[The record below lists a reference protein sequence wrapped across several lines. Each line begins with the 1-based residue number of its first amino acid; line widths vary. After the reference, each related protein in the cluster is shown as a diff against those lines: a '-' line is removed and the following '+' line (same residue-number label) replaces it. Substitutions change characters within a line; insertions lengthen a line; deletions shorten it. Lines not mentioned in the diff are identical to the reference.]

1 MNVYWVESFDHCEDW
16 FVAARDAE
24 QAVQYFANY
33 LGYDIIDD
41 DVQTTLVCEQQKLL
55 SIPDPHFLDNRE
67 VISCGGEFIDFHDQD
82 ILAHVSQESA
92 HLIAGETRIVRIGGK
107 VFMEGNVLRVAL
119 QMEGKLP
126 KT

>member
-1 MNVYWVESFDHCEDW
+1 MNIYWVESGDHCEDW
-16 FVAARDAE
+16 FVAASDAE

-33 LGYDIIDD
+33 LGYDIFDD
-41 DVQTTLVCEQQKLL
+41 ELATALVCQDQQLM
-55 SIPDPHFLDNRE
+55 SEPGPHFLDNRE
-67 VISCGGEFIDFHDQD
+67 ILSCGGEFIDFHDQD
-82 ILAHVSQESA
+82 ILEHVPPETAQ
-92 HLIAGETRIVRIGGK
+92 LLGGETRIVRFGEK